1 MEWVSELS
9 WLWNAATDEQ
19 CLPFGDQFVERASTH
34 FAVNW
39 CCLIGLSGVVVR
51 LADWRHPPHV
61 RRTPVQWE
69 QSGADGAAA
78 GVFFGCAPAERSGF
92 SQLLRNVLM
101 RAARLGDCGVRSH
114 LKNVAFSWRWTSL
127 LFRCVK
133 FRQTHGSRVSRK
145 NVPQLRPCV
154 LRAAPSSCWTL

>member
-39 CCLIGLSGVVVR
+39 CSLIGLSGVVVR
-51 LADWRHPPHV
+51 LADWRHPPMCDV
-61 RRTPVQWE
+61 LPSSENRAE
-69 QSGADGAAA
+69 QTELLL

-114 LKNVAFSWRWTSL
+114 LKNVAFSWRWTS
-127 LFRCVK
+127 FRCVK